1 MILHITWKLCCLV
14 FIYASNTG
22 FLLYLMYRLHPQ
34 RALSLITCPSETVK
48 KKKERRRKH
57 VSGLFESMVLISKKQ
72 PLIAMIN

>member
-22 FLLYLMYRLHPQ
+22 FLLYLVYRLHPQ

-48 KKKERRRKH
+48 KKKKEEENMFQDCLRQWFSFQKNNH
-57 VSGLFESMVLISKKQ
+57 
-72 PLIAMIN
+72 

>member
-22 FLLYLMYRLHPQ
+22 FLLYLVDRLHSQ

>member
-22 FLLYLMYRLHPQ
+22 FLLYLVYRLHPQ

-48 KKKERRRKH
+48 KKKKEEENMFQDCLSQWFSFQKNNH
-57 VSGLFESMVLISKKQ
+57 
-72 PLIAMIN
+72 